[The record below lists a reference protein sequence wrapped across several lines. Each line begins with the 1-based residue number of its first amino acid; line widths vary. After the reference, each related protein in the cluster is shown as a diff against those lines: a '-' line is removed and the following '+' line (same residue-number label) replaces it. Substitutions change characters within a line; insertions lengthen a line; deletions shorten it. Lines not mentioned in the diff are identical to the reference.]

1 MAITEQ
7 RKRDGVKRQGI
18 IGFGIL
24 YVIGSIYSLHVGAA
38 IPQFSHITLLNLDA
52 LFSAA
57 TVHMMEHPFFL
68 PQMDNWALKIWY
80 GFSIIYFAVFVT
92 FLTNQRKWMRGKEY
106 GTARWGRAGEA
117 APFQNKNFMQN
128 IILTA
133 TERLSLDS
141 RKIRR
146 NLNVL
151 VIGDSGSGKSR
162 FYVKP
167 NLMQAHTSYVVTDL
181 KGELLEDTGAMLEQ
195 QGYQIRVFNL
205 IDMEHSC
212 CYSPFAYLRKEIDV
226 LRLINCL
233 IKNTTPPQASINDP
247 FWEKAEIALLQALFF
262 FIWMQLPETEQ
273 NFYSVMRLLE
283 LIPKNEADDN
293 AKSNLDVLFE
303 QLAKKNPTHIAV
315 TQYNIFQNTAGN
327 EKMAKTIVLSAAAR
341 LSTFNI
347 ESVANLTHK
356 DTLHLEDL
364 FQTDK
369 TALFVL
375 IPAGD
380 TTFNFIAAIL
390 YSQMF
395 QFFREEAFHSKNKAL
410 PHHVRFLLDEF
421 ANIGTIPDFGEM
433 LSVMRSM
440 NFSASVILQNTE
452 QLEKG
457 YKDSMKTIIANCNS
471 KLYLGGDEQ
480 STTKMISEML
490 GKETINIRNWN
501 KTHGRQ
507 LSATKNDQILG
518 RELMLPDEIGRMP
531 DTDCILMIKGIYPFY
546 SQKYDITMHPRYQ
559 ELHDPDLHPE
569 NRYDYNKIATPVR
582 PTPEPLKPVKKE
594 INLREIEIGI
604 EAIQKMRYAIEFE
617 F

>member
-1 MAITEQ
+1 MAMTEQ

-38 IPQFSHITLLNLDA
+38 IPQFSHITILNLDA
-52 LFSAA
+52 LFSTA
-57 TVHMMEHPFFL
+57 TAHMLKQPFFL
-68 PQMDNWALKIWY
+68 PQVGSWALKIWY
-80 GFSIIYFAVFVT
+80 GFSIIYFAIFVA
-92 FLTNQRKWMRGKEY
+92 FLSSSRKWMRGKEH
-106 GTARWGRAGEA
+106 GTARWGRNGEA
-117 APFQNKNFMQN
+117 TPFQNKNFIQN

-133 TERLSLDS
+133 TERLSLDA

-181 KGELLEDTGAMLEQ
+181 KGELLEDTGKMLEN

-205 IDMEHSC
+205 IDMEHSH
-212 CYSPFAYLRKEIDV
+212 CYSPFAYLRKDEDV

-233 IKNTTPPQASINDP
+233 IKNTTPPTSSTNDP
-247 FWEKAEIALLQALFF
+247 FWEKAETALLEALFF
-262 FIWMQLPETEQ
+262 FIWSQLPEAEQ
-273 NFYSVMRLLE
+273 NFNSVMRLLD
-283 LIPKNEADDN
+283 LVSISEADDKK
-293 AKSNLDVLFE
+293 KSDLDLLFE
-303 QLAKKNPTHIAV
+303 QLAKKEPTHIAV
-315 TQYNIFQNTAGN
+315 RQYNIFKHAAGKTA
-327 EKMAKTIVLSAAAR
+327 KSIVVSAAVR
-341 LSTFNI
+341 LAAFNV

-395 QFFREEAFHSKNKAL
+395 QFFREEAFHNKNKAL
-410 PHHVRFLLDEF
+410 PYHVRFLLDEF

-440 NFSASVILQNTE
+440 NFSASVILQNME

-480 STTKMISEML
+480 STTKMVSEML
-490 GKETINIRNWN
+490 GKETIDTRNWN

-507 LSATKNDQILG
+507 LSLTKNDQILG
-518 RELMLPDEIGRMP
+518 RELMMADEIGRMP

-546 SQKYDITMHPRYQ
+546 SQKYDITKHPRYQ
-559 ELHDPDLHPE
+559 ELHDPDIHPE
-569 NRYDYNKIATPVR
+569 NRYDYNKIVTPVR
-582 PTPEPLKPVKKE
+582 PTPEPLKPAKKE
-594 INLREIEIGI
+594 VNLREIEIGI
-604 EAIQKMRYAIEFE
+604 EAIQKMRYAIEYE